1 MKASDNY
8 RALAVWA
15 GGGPK
20 HVQQVRYRVT
30 EELVA
35 LWGGR
40 GEGGKILKSNKGGQ
54 SQCRRGSQMEEQR
67 KEMSKNLGRK
77 KQFSWVYCIGQQA
90 PEEGDGQHWDGR
102 GGERDGRE
110 ICTNPQPGPLLLPR
124 PEQPYL
130 VELWFDEKPNCCHT
144 KPYHTWAT
152 SPRRPRIGTLS
163 LTSKGSRLDTCF
175 RLQPTADLSPGL
187 ESERRRGP
195 ASDNLVNMSGVCCSG
210 KPTWWQSPRQSGG
223 SERGSQDL

>member
-1 MKASDNY
+1 MKASHNY
-8 RALAVWA
+8 GALAVWA

-40 GEGGKILKSNKGGQ
+40 GEGGKILKSNQGGQ

-77 KQFSWVYCIGQQA
+77 NNSHGYQQA

-102 GGERDGRE
+102 GGERGGRE

-144 KPYHTWAT
+144 KPYHTSAT

-187 ESERRRGP
+187 ESERRLGP
-195 ASDNLVNMSGVCCSG
+195 ASDNLADKYEWSLLG
-210 KPTWWQSPRQSGG
+210 KSTWWQSPRQSEG